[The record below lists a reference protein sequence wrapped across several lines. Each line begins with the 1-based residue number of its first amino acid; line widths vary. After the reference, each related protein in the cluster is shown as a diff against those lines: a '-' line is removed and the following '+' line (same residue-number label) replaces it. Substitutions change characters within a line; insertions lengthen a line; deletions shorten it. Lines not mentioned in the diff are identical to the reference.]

1 MEAKKDSDLA
11 TALEQNTKSN
21 RQLAETID
29 HFIQIL
35 SPELRKTDTVR
46 RVAEE
51 KDRILKEARR
61 LFGE

>member
-1 MEAKKDSDLA
+1 MEGKKDSELA

-21 RQLAETID
+21 RHLAETID
-29 HFIQIL
+29 HFIQLL

-51 KDRILKEARR
+51 KNHLLREARR